1 VEDGISTRDVMV
13 KLGPWPDFV
22 FNEVYELRSIDALK
36 DYLNTHGHLPG
47 IPSAAELEAQGGV
60 EVGDMQRRLLQ
71 VVEEQHLYILQLH
84 ERLSAAEQRLQ
95 VLEASK

>member
-1 VEDGISTRDVMV
+1 
-13 KLGPWPDFV
+13 
-22 FNEVYELRSIDALK
+22 
-36 DYLNTHGHLPG
+36 
-47 IPSAAELEAQGGV
+47 
-60 EVGDMQRRLLQ
+60 MQRRLLQ

>member
-1 VEDGISTRDVMV
+1 MV

-22 FNEVYELRSIDALK
+22 FNETYELRSFDAQK
-36 DYLNTHGHLPG
+36 DYLNTHRHLPG